1 MPTAFQGRIGR
12 TILESTPHWPAAA
25 EAPSGAPNILVVL
38 LDDTGFSDFGCYG
51 SPIRTPTI
59 DRLAAEGLRYTGL
72 HTTAMCSTTRAA
84 MLTGRNPHS
93 VGVGSLA
100 NFDSGYPGYRGKIR
114 REAGTI
120 AEILHPHGY
129 RNYMIGKWHV
139 TPLTEAGS
147 TGPFDGWPLGRG
159 FDLRLHGR

>member
-1 MPTAFQGRIGR
+1 MAERFDGRIGS
-12 TILESTPHWPAAA
+12 TIAGSTPHWP
-25 EAPSGAPNILVVL
+25 EEPHAPTGAPNILVIL
-38 LDDTGFSDFGCYG
+38 FDDTGFSDFGCYG

-59 DRLAAEGLRYTGL
+59 DRLAAEGLRYTGF

-100 NFDSGYPGYRGKIR
+100 NFDSGYPGYRGKIA

-120 AEILHPHGY
+120 AEIL
-129 RNYMIGKWHV
+129 
-139 TPLTEAGS
+139 
-147 TGPFDGWPLGRG
+147 
-159 FDLRLHGR
+159 RL